1 MTFYSSHASIQ
12 RCRHPLFLTL
22 WLLLCSTLF
31 VPQGAL
37 AQIPGIPG
45 LPTGLPGAAPTTP
58 KTPSARVTL
67 NGSRVFDIYAATQNA
82 AQDRADLVT
91 LRLAQALQ
99 KTEPTEPPPPVT
111 TQVVGGETVILLA
124 DRAVLTVTQEDADA
138 NNESATQ
145 LAADWTTTMEKALD
159 EAQRERRPGYWREAA
174 LEAGSIVLGALLLTL
189 AIWLIAHRL
198 LDKPGWPLLS
208 LVWLVA
214 AFLVTNLFPQ
224 TRPLHRLLGHGVIRP
239 VGILLIMGLI
249 AAGLSRLLTLFL
261 RHVFPP
267 IPDDLSA
274 EERTERT
281 FRRRATL
288 GAVARITGVTIIWI
302 IAFAISVTWMGVNLS
317 ALLASA
323 GLIGVALGLAAQ
335 DTMKDLVAGIN
346 ILLDDRFGVG
356 DNIAVGNFS
365 GTVETLNLRVTQIRD
380 TSGRLITFPNRSIEA
395 VANSTQRWAQ
405 VDFKA
410 GVSYDASLRDA
421 MEVMEDAASQLA
433 TDWPDRV
440 LSPPKMLGV
449 DAYNPTDI
457 TLRLLMRTVPGD
469 QWAVERELRLRVK
482 EAFDKHGISMST
494 TQRTVTVL
502 ENAPVG
508 QAAVPQDEGGA
519 A

>member
-1 MTFYSSHASIQ
+1 MTVFDLLLPHRRLLIA
-12 RCRHPLFLTL
+12 L
-22 WLLLCSTLF
+22 WLAACVTLGF
-31 VPQGAL
+31 APGAL
-37 AQIPGIPG
+37 AQIPNIPG
-45 LPTGLPGAAPTTP
+45 LPTGLPGAAPAAP

-67 NGSRVFDIYAATQNA
+67 NGSRVLELSAATQDA

-91 LRLAQALQ
+91 LRLAQALK
-99 KTEPTEPPPPVT
+99 KTEPTAPPPPVT

-124 DRAVLTVTQEDADA
+124 DRAVLTVTQEDAA
-138 NNESATQ
+138 AAGETVTQ
-145 LAADWTTTMEKALD
+145 LAADWTTTMEKALA

-174 LEAGSIVLGALLLTL
+174 LEAGGIVLAAALLTL

-198 LDKPGWPLLS
+198 LDKPGWPLLA

-214 AFLVTNLFPQ
+214 AFMVTNLFPQ
-224 TRPLHRLLGHGVIRP
+224 TRPLHRLIGHGVIRP

-249 AAGLSRLLTLFL
+249 AAGVSRLLTLFL

-281 FRRRATL
+281 YRRRATL
-288 GAVARITGVTIIWI
+288 GAVARITGVSLIWI
-302 IAFAISVTWMGVNLS
+302 IAFVVSLSWIGVNLS

-365 GTVETLNLRVTQIRD
+365 GTVENLNLRVTQIRD

-395 VANSTQRWAQ
+395 VANATQRWAQ

-410 GVSYDASLRDA
+410 GVSYDASLRDS
-421 MEVMEDAASQLA
+421 MEVMEDAAKQLA
-433 TDWPDRV
+433 TDWPERV

-449 DAYNPTDI
+449 DAYNPNDI

-482 EAFDKHGISMST
+482 EAFDKNGISMST

-502 ENAPVG
+502 ENAPG
-508 QAAVPQDEGGA
+508 EKPAVPQDEGGA

>member
-1 MTFYSSHASIQ
+1 MTVSDLL
-12 RCRHPLFLTL
+12 PLHRRLFIAL
-22 WLLLCSTLF
+22 WLLLCGTLF
-31 VPQGAL
+31 VSPGAL
-37 AQIPGIPG
+37 AQIPNIPG
-45 LPTGLPGAAPTTP
+45 LPTGLPGAAPTAP

-67 NGSRVFDIYAATQNA
+67 NGSRVLELSAATQNA

-91 LRLAQALQ
+91 LRLSQALN
-99 KTEPTEPPPPVT
+99 KTEPTSPPPPVT

-124 DRAVLTVTQEDADA
+124 DRAVLTVTQEDAA
-138 NNESATQ
+138 AAGETVTQ
-145 LAADWTTTMEKALD
+145 LAADWTTTMEKALA

-174 LEAGSIVLGALLLTL
+174 LEAGGIVLAAALLTL

-198 LDKPGWPLLS
+198 LDKPGWPLLT
-208 LVWLVA
+208 LVWLAA
-214 AFLVTNLFPQ
+214 AFIITNLFPQ
-224 TRPLHRLLGHGVIRP
+224 TRPLHRLLGHGIIRP
-239 VGILLIMGLI
+239 VGILLVMGLI

-267 IPDDLSA
+267 IPDTLSA

-281 FRRRATL
+281 YRRRATL
-288 GAVARITGVTIIWI
+288 GAVARITGVSLIWI
-302 IAFAISVTWMGVNLS
+302 IAFVVSLSWVGVNLS

-365 GTVETLNLRVTQIRD
+365 GTVENLNLRVTQIRD

-395 VANSTQRWAQ
+395 VANATQRWAQ

-410 GVSYDASLRDA
+410 GVSYDADLRDS
-421 MEVMEDAASQLA
+421 MEVMEDAAQTLA
-433 TDWPDRV
+433 ADWPERV

-449 DAYNPTDI
+449 DAYNANDI

-482 EAFDKHGISMST
+482 EAFDKNGISMST

-502 ENAPVG
+502 ENAPG
-508 QAAVPQDEGGA
+508 DKPAVPQDEGA
-519 A
+519 AA

>member
-1 MTFYSSHASIQ
+1 MTSSVW
-12 RCRHPLFLTL
+12 RPRRPLPLTF
-22 WLLLCSTLF
+22 WLLCLLGLTALH
-31 VPQGAL
+31 GAF
-37 AQIPGIPG
+37 AQIPGLPS
-45 LPTGLPGAAPTTP
+45 LPTGLPGAPPATP
-58 KTPSARVTL
+58 KTPSARVAL

-82 AQDRADLVT
+82 AQDRADLVS

-99 KTEPTEPPPPVT
+99 KTEPTDPPPPVT

-124 DRAVLTVTQEDADA
+124 DRAVLTVTQEDAAA
-138 NNESATQ
+138 NGETTVQ
-145 LAADWTTTMEKALD
+145 LAADWTTTMEKALT

-174 LEAGSIVLGALLLTL
+174 LEAGGIVLAAALLTL
-189 AIWLIAHRL
+189 AIWLVAHRL
-198 LDKPGWPLLS
+198 LDKPGWSLLA

-214 AFLVTNLFPQ
+214 AFLITNLFPQ
-224 TRPLHRLLGHGVIRP
+224 TRPLHRLLGHGIIRP
-239 VGILLIMGLI
+239 VGILLIMGLL
-249 AAGLSRLLTLFL
+249 AAGASRLLTLFL
-261 RHVFPP
+261 RHIFPP
-267 IPDDLSA
+267 MPDDLSA

-281 FRRRATL
+281 YRRRATL
-288 GAVARITGVTIIWI
+288 GAVARITGVSLLWI
-302 IAFAISVTWMGVNLS
+302 IASVVSLSWIGVNLS

-356 DNIAVGNFS
+356 DNIAVGSFS
-365 GTVETLNLRVTQIRD
+365 GTVENLNLRVTQIRD
-380 TSGRLITFPNRSIEA
+380 SSGRLITFPNRSIEA
-395 VANSTQRWAQ
+395 VANATQRWAQ

-410 GVSYDASLRDA
+410 GVSYDASLRDS
-421 MEVMEDAASQLA
+421 MEVMEAAATQLA
-433 TDWPDRV
+433 TDWPERV

-482 EAFDKHGISMST
+482 EAFDKNGISMST

-502 ENAPVG
+502 ENAPG
-508 QAAVPQDEGGA
+508 ENPAVPQDEGGA

>member
-1 MTFYSSHASIQ
+1 MIVFDLLPPH
-12 RCRHPLFLTL
+12 RRLFIVL
-22 WLLLCSTLF
+22 WLAACMTLGF
-31 VPQGAL
+31 APGAL
-37 AQIPGIPG
+37 AQIPNIPG
-45 LPTGLPGAAPTTP
+45 LPTGLPGAAPATP

-67 NGSRVFDIYAATQNA
+67 NGSRVLELSADTQNA

-91 LRLAQALQ
+91 LRLAQALA
-99 KTEPTEPPPPVT
+99 KTEPTAPPPPVT

-124 DRAVLTVTQEDADA
+124 DRAVLTVTQQDAA
-138 NNESATQ
+138 AAGETGTQ
-145 LAADWTTTMEKALD
+145 LAADWTTTMEKSLA

-174 LEAGSIVLGALLLTL
+174 LEAGGIVLAAMLLTL

-214 AFLVTNLFPQ
+214 AFLITNLFPQ

-249 AAGLSRLLTLFL
+249 AAGASRLLTLFL

-267 IPDDLSA
+267 MPDTLSA

-281 FRRRATL
+281 YRRRATL
-288 GAVARITGVTIIWI
+288 GAVARITGVSLLWI
-302 IAFAISVTWMGVNLS
+302 IAFVVSLSWIGVNLS

-356 DNIAVGNFS
+356 DNIAVGTFS
-365 GTVETLNLRVTQIRD
+365 GTVENLNLRVTQIRD
-380 TSGRLITFPNRSIEA
+380 SSGRLITFPNRSIEA
-395 VANSTQRWAQ
+395 VANATQRWAQ

-410 GVSYDASLRDA
+410 GVSYDADLRES
-421 MEVMEDAASQLA
+421 MEVMEDAAQTLA
-433 TDWPDRV
+433 TDWPERV

-482 EAFDKHGISMST
+482 EAFDKNNISMST

-502 ENAPVG
+502 ENAPG
-508 QAAVPQDEGGA
+508 QQAAVPQDEGGVA
-519 A
+519 

>member
-1 MTFYSSHASIQ
+1 M
-12 RCRHPLFLTL
+12 
-22 WLLLCSTLF
+22 
-31 VPQGAL
+31 
-37 AQIPGIPG
+37 
-45 LPTGLPGAAPTTP
+45 
-58 KTPSARVTL
+58 PSARVTL
-67 NGSRVFDIYAATQNA
+67 NGSRVFRIYSATQNA

-91 LRLAQALQ
+91 LRLSQALN
-99 KTEPTEPPPPVT
+99 KTEPTDAPPAVT
-111 TQVVGGETVILLA
+111 TKVVGGETVILL
-124 DRAVLTVTQEDADA
+124 DGRAVLTVTQEDATA
-138 NNESATQ
+138 SGESVTQ
-145 LAADWTTTMEKALD
+145 LAADWTTTMEKALT
-159 EAQRERRPGYWREAA
+159 EAQKERRPGYWREAA
-174 LEAGSIVLGALLLTL
+174 LEAGGIVLAAALLTL

-198 LDKPGWPLLS
+198 LDRPGWPLLS

-214 AFLVTNLFPQ
+214 IFMVTNLFPQ
-224 TRPLHRLLGHGVIRP
+224 TRPLHQLLGHGIIRP

-249 AAGLSRLLTLFL
+249 AAGISRLLTLFL

-281 FRRRATL
+281 YRRRATL
-288 GAVARITGVTIIWI
+288 GAVARITGVTIVWI
-302 IAFAISVTWMGVNLS
+302 IAFVVSLSWIGVNLS

-410 GVSYDASLRDA
+410 GVSYNADLRGA
-421 MEVMEDAASQLA
+421 MEIMEDAATQLA
-433 TDWPDRV
+433 TDWPERV

-449 DAYNPTDI
+449 DAYNASDI

-469 QWAVERELRLRVK
+469 QWVVERELRLRVK
-482 EAFDKHGISMST
+482 EAFDKNDISMST

-502 ENAPVG
+502 ENAPGKAVAIEAPTEPKAAEP
-508 QAAVPQDEGGA
+508 AAVPRDEGA
-519 A
+519 AA